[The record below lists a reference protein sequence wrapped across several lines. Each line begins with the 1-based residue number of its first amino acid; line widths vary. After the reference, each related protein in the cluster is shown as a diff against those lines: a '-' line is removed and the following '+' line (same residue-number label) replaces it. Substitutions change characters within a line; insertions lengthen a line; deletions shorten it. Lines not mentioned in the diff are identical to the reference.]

1 MGMQWVKGLQQYLSI
16 ASIFPPLL
24 LLFFSCTQK
33 ETINYTESIFKVVP
47 IEYSGVNFS
56 NDLRETEEQNILRD
70 PYFYN
75 GGGVAAG
82 DINNDGLPDI
92 YFTGNMT
99 GDALYLNK
107 GDLQFENI
115 TSKTG
120 ILSSNLWTTG
130 VTFTDINNDGWL
142 DIYVCRSGQRNFR
155 NNLLYVN
162 QGNGKFIESAKQ
174 YGVNDNG
181 YSVQASF
188 FDYDIDGDLDM
199 YLVNHSAKF
208 FASQEQLFALKN
220 NPEPDEADKL
230 YRNNGDGT
238 FTDVSKEAGITHFA
252 FGLSATI
259 ADLNMDGL
267 PDIYAASDFFEPDY
281 LYINNGDGTFSNKLN
296 ESFGHIS
303 FSSMGSD
310 INDINN
316 DGLPDIIVC
325 DMQPADNYRKKANMA
340 SMDPARFHRIVDEGY
355 HFQYM
360 QNTLQLNSGTGRF
373 CEIAE
378 LSGVSET
385 DWSWGPLL
393 FDADND
399 GFKDLFVTNGIRR
412 DIQFKDI
419 QIYLPQLN
427 NPASPVKALDV
438 ISKFPVEKIRNYSY
452 KNVNGITFQ
461 NQSDTWG
468 IDHLGFTTGAAYADL
483 DLDGDL
489 DLVLNNIDDVASIY
503 KNTSVDNSGDDSN
516 YLQLVVVGVEDN
528 RLGVGTKIRIVADSI
543 SQLQALQP
551 TRGFQSSV
559 EPIIHFGLGNVGSV
573 DTVEINWPNGTYSYL
588 YNITSNQRVK
598 INQENTT
605 TKEPP
610 QTATTLFME
619 ITESIG
625 LDHYHQE
632 HPYNDFKKE
641 ILLPHKYSQL
651 GPCLVVGDVNGDG
664 LDDFYIGGAQGFSG
678 QLYVQESSG
687 GFTQGATPTWDAD
700 RHFEDTGGHFFDSDS
715 DGDLDLYLASGSNEW
730 EAGSEMYQDRLYI
743 NDGNGAFRR
752 INNALPDLQLST
764 STVRSADYDHD
775 GDLDLFVGGRLR
787 PGQYPLPASSVILN
801 NQQGKFSDVTPKI
814 AKDLIEIGM
823 VTDAQWTDFDTDGDP
838 DLLLVGEWM
847 PITFLENQD
856 GVFSPYQA
864 SIGRTDGWWYSLNQA
879 DTDDDGDMDYVVGN
893 LGQNY
898 KYQATLNEPFEVYA
912 DDFDNNGTLDV
923 VLSYYQQGKLFPL
936 RGKQCSS
943 EQIPFIKEKF
953 PTYSSFA
960 SSDLIQV
967 YGQDNIEN
975 AYHQQAVTFGSV
987 FVENLGKGE
996 FKVTDLPLA
1005 AQLSSVNG
1013 IIIEDYDSDGSM
1025 DILLAGNMFHSEVE
1039 TARNDASLGLFMKGD
1054 GSNNFHPVPAS
1065 SSGFIAP
1072 GDVKDMKL
1080 IKRSDGSSIILV
1092 ANNDG
1097 PLQVFGLNR
1106 E

>member
-1 MGMQWVKGLQQYLSI
+1 MQWIRGLLHYLSI
-16 ASIFPPLL
+16 ASVFTPLV
-24 LLFFSCTQK
+24 LLFFSCTEK
-33 ETINYTESIFKVVP
+33 ETINDAKTIFKVVP
-47 IEYSGVNFS
+47 IEHSGVNFS
-56 NDLRETEEQNILRD
+56 NDLKETEQQNILRD

-75 GGGVAAG
+75 GGGVATG

-115 TSKTG
+115 SRQTG

-130 VTFTDINNDGWL
+130 VTFTDVNNDGWL

-174 YGVNDNG
+174 YGINDNG

-208 FASQEQLFALKN
+208 FASQEQLFALKRD
-220 NPEPDEADKL
+220 PEPDEADKL

-238 FTDVSKEAGITHFA
+238 FTDVSKEAGINHFA

-259 ADLNMDGL
+259 GDLNMDGL

-316 DGLPDIIVC
+316 DGWPDIIVC

-340 SMDPARFHRIVDEGY
+340 GMDPARFQRIVDEGY

-373 CEIAE
+373 SEIAE

-399 GFKDLFVTNGIRR
+399 GLKDLFVTNGIRR

-427 NPASPVKALDV
+427 NPASAVTALDV

-452 KNVNGITFQ
+452 KNIDGIRFKDH
-461 NQSDTWG
+461 SDTWG

-503 KNTSVDNSGDDSN
+503 ENTSANISRDNSN
-516 YLQLVVVGVEDN
+516 YLQLVVLGVEDN
-528 RLGVGTKIRIVADSI
+528 RLGVGTKISIVADSNT
-543 SQLQALQP
+543 QFQTLQP

-559 EPIIHFGLGNVGSV
+559 EPIIHFGLGTASAV
-573 DTVEINWPNGTYSYL
+573 DTIEVNWPNGTYNYL
-588 YNITSNQRVK
+588 YNISSNQRLEIK
-598 INQENTT
+598 QENTIN
-605 TKEPP
+605 KEPP
-610 QTATTLFME
+610 QAGVKLFTD
-619 ITESIG
+619 ITEAMG
-625 LDHYHQE
+625 LEHYHQE
-632 HPYNDFKKE
+632 HGYNDFQKE
-641 ILLPHKYSQL
+641 VLLPHKYSQL

-678 QLYVQESSG
+678 QLFIQENSG
-687 GFTQGATPTWDAD
+687 GFAQGSTPTWDAD
-700 RHFEDTGGHFFDSDS
+700 KHFEDTGGHFFDSDA

-730 EAGSEMYQDRLYI
+730 EDGSEMYQHRLYI
-743 NDGNGAFRR
+743 NDGSGAFRR
-752 INNALPDLQLST
+752 VKNALPDLHLSS
-764 STVRSADYDHD
+764 STVRSADYDND

-801 NQQGKFSDVTPKI
+801 NQQGIFSDVTPEI
-814 AKDLIEIGM
+814 AKDLVEIGM
-823 VTDAQWTDFDTDGDP
+823 VTDAQWTDFDADGDP

-856 GVFSPYQA
+856 GVFSLYQP
-864 SIGRTDGWWYSLNQA
+864 SIGSTEGWWYRLSQA
-879 DTDDDGDMDYVVGN
+879 DTDKDGDMDYVIGN

-898 KYQATLNEPFEVYA
+898 KYQATLNEPFKVYA
-912 DDFDNNGTLDV
+912 DDFDNNGTLDI

-936 RGKQCSS
+936 RGRQCSS
-943 EQIPFIKEKF
+943 EQMPFIKDKF
-953 PTYSSFA
+953 PSYSSFA

-967 YGQDNIEN
+967 YGQENIEK
-975 AYHQQAVTFGSV
+975 AYHQQAVKFASV
-987 FVENLGKGE
+987 FVENLGQGQ
-996 FKVTDLPLA
+996 FKISELPIA
-1005 AQLSSVNG
+1005 AQFSSVNG
-1013 IIIEDYDSDGSM
+1013 IIIEDLNSDGSL
-1025 DILLAGNMFHSEVE
+1025 DILLGGNMFHSEVE

-1065 SSGFIAP
+1065 SSGFVAP
-1072 GDVKDMKL
+1072 GDVKHIKL
-1080 IKRSDGSSIILV
+1080 IKRSDGTSIILV

-1097 PLQVFGLNR
+1097 PLQVFGLNK
-1106 E
+1106 